1 MCYQVG
7 HLDVEEAVG
16 VLVLVDVGQSSGV
29 RMIFLQRSDPG
40 SVMVMKYSLKTEKG
54 GCSSNVQINLT
65 ITQRFCSTKTTYEGA
80 ENDHEQ
86 LKQKD

>member
-29 RMIFLQRSDPG
+29 RIIVLQRSDPAP
-40 SVMVMKYSLKTEKG
+40 VMVMKYSLKTEKG
-54 GCSSNVQINLT
+54 GCSSNVQINLNNPKLS
-65 ITQRFCSTKTTYEGA
+65 C
-80 ENDHEQ
+80 N
-86 LKQKD
+86 